1 MTMKAAVIYDPGDVR
16 VIDREIPVP
25 KADEVLI
32 RIKACGV
39 CGTDHSL
46 YVGGFP
52 ANFPVVIG
60 HEFSG
65 EVKAVGDAVSTLK
78 VGDRVTVD
86 PNRVCHRCEYCR
98 MGMEHLCQNLSSMG
112 VHIDG
117 ADAEYCVMLESNVY
131 RLPDSVSFEQAAF
144 TEPLA
149 CAIRG
154 LEMAKVRHGDT
165 VLVLGAGGMGNLI
178 TQLCILAGAA
188 QVIVSEPIQHRR
200 EVALENGAT
209 HVVDPFTQDV
219 DGELRG
225 IRPIG
230 ADVVFEVAGNLKVQT
245 DSVFYARRG
254 GTVVWFG
261 CAPVEGKIEVHPYY
275 INDSELT
282 IVGSFNNPFASARAV
297 RLLGSGKVRV
307 DNLISHRIPL
317 KDYLDV
323 FRLFGGPDTLKLMVT
338 MD

>member
-1 MTMKAAVIYDPGDVR
+1 MKAAVIHNPKDIRIEEVAVPS
-16 VIDREIPVP
+16 P

-32 RIKACGV
+32 RIHACGV

-46 YVGGFP
+46 FVGGFP
-52 ANFPVVIG
+52 ANFPVIIG

-65 EVKAVGDAVSTLK
+65 QVSAVGEGVRSLK
-78 VGDRVTVD
+78 IGDRVTVD

-98 MGMEHLCQNLSSMG
+98 MGKEHLCQNLSSMG

-131 RLPDSVSFEQAAF
+131 KLPDTVSYEQAAF

-149 CAIRG
+149 CAIHG
-154 LEMAKVRHGDT
+154 LDMAKVHHGDT
-165 VLVLGAGGMGNLI
+165 VLILGAGGMGNLI
-178 TQLCILAGAA
+178 TQLCALAGAA
-188 QVIVSEPIQHRR
+188 QVIVSEPIQRR
-200 EVALENGAT
+200 RDVALENGAT
-209 HVVDPFTQDV
+209 HVIDPFNQDV
-219 DGELRG
+219 GKELRN

-230 ADVVFEVAGNLKVQT
+230 ADVVFEVAGNLSVQSG
-245 DSVFYARRG
+245 SVYFARRG

-261 CAPVEGKIEVHPYY
+261 CAPVEGNIEVNPYY

-307 DNLISHRIPL
+307 DNLISHHIPL

>member
-1 MTMKAAVIYDPGDVR
+1 MKAAVIHNPKDVR
-16 VIDREIPVP
+16 MEEVP
-25 KADEVLI
+25 DPSPKTDEVLI
-32 RIKACGV
+32 RIHACGV

-46 YVGGFP
+46 FVGGFP
-52 ANFPVVIG
+52 ANFPVIIG

-65 EVKAVGDAVSTLK
+65 VVTAVGEGVKTLN

-86 PNRVCHRCEYCR
+86 PNRVCRRCEYCR
-98 MGMEHLCQNLSSMG
+98 MGKEHLCQNLSSMG

-131 RLPDSVSFEQAAF
+131 KLPDSVSYEQAAF

-154 LEMAKVRHGDT
+154 LEMAKVHQGDT

-178 TQLCILAGAA
+178 TQLCALAGAA
-188 QVIVSEPIQHRR
+188 QVIVSEPIKRR
-200 EVALENGAT
+200 RDVAMENGAT
-209 HVVDPFTQDV
+209 HLIDPFSEDV
-219 DGELRG
+219 DKVLRK

-230 ADVVFEVAGNLKVQT
+230 ADVVFEVAGNLNVQSA
-245 DSVFYARRG
+245 SVYYARRG

-261 CAPVEGKIEVHPYY
+261 CAPVDGKIEVNPYY

-317 KDYLDV
+317 QEYLDV
-323 FRLFGGPDTLKLMVT
+323 FRLFGGPDTLKLMVN